1 MNNFSSG
8 FRSTNNGSLVGL
20 MITFNTK
27 KISGT
32 VHFFMKIKFVWSF
45 LYFSTQVSK
54 KCDNFELI
62 YQSLGCIVLWNKN
75 AIKAFLS
82 AGKIIN
88 LNFLSKIQPSSSCTT
103 SILNFI
109 SQIEP
114 KIKFHIW
121 LLPPPPAKNYSISTK
136 AYTKAHPHFS
146 NRGLASDWPVF
157 WRPDWAWVY
166 SEVKT
171 CLNS

>member
-103 SILNFI
+103 SISNFN

-114 KIKFHIW
+114 EIKFHIW
-121 LLPPPPAKNYSISTK
+121 LLPPPPAKNYSFSTK
-136 AYTKAHPHFS
+136 AQAHFS
-146 NRGLASDWPVF
+146 NRGLASDYWKIVWYIKCTWARF
-157 WRPDWAWVY
+157 LGCFGDWAWV
-166 SEVKT
+166 
-171 CLNS
+171 